1 MNSLRHRNPLGA
13 SRESGAAL
21 HAFRLGGLPALA
33 HAEGFPPELTMRAR
47 WSSKTQSSPSPLA
60 MARPHKSFWL
70 QGFAGLLAFGALAF
84 GIFMASN
91 DTCTQGGSAA
101 SGSYSQ
107 STLAPITATG
117 SASPSLRDSS
127 CKRKHGRPGQLKTAP

>member
-47 WSSKTQSSPSPLA
+47 SSGRTQLSPLA
-60 MARPHKSFWL
+60 AARPHKSFWL
-70 QGFAGLLAFGALAF
+70 QGLAGLLAFGALAF

-91 DTCTQGGSAA
+91 DTCTQGDSGA

-117 SASPSLRDSS
+117 TTSPSLRDSS
-127 CKRKHGRPGQLKTAP
+127 CKRKHSRPGQLKTAP

>member
-47 WSSKTQSSPSPLA
+47 TSGKTQPSTVA
-60 MARPHKSFWL
+60 TTRPHKSVWL
-70 QGFAGLLAFGALAF
+70 PRLAGLLAFGALAF

-91 DTCTQGGSAA
+91 DTCTQGDSAA
-101 SGSYSQ
+101 DGSYSR

-127 CKRKHGRPGQLKTAP
+127 CRRKHSRLGQLKTAP